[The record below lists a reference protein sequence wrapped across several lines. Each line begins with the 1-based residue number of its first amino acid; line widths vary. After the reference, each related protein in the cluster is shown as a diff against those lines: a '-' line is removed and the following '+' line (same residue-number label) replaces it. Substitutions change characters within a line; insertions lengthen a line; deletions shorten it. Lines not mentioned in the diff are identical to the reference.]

1 MEVFFKQKNP
11 TLPTLFH
18 LVLPVL
24 PDAAGHLLRVFT
36 LSYLPLDFQPLRKQD
51 FVFAQHTVEVQ

>member
-18 LVLPVL
+18 LVLAVL
-24 PDAAGHLLRVFT
+24 PDAAGHLLRSFT
-36 LSYLPLDFQPLRKQD
+36 LSYLPLTSS
-51 FVFAQHTVEVQ
+51 H